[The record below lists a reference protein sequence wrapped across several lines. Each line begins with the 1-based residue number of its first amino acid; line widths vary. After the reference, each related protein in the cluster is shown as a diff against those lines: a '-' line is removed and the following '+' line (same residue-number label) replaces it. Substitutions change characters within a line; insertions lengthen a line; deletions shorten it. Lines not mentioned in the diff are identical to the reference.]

1 MVAEFLADALDLEIF
16 WRMVAAAL
24 AHPWELLGDVAPG
37 LAELLARVVVALDGA
52 LVHVAWL
59 LGFLGLGGAS

>member
-1 MVAEFLADALDLEIF
+1 MDRALDDALDLTTF
-16 WRMVAAAL
+16 WRMVATAL

-37 LAELLARVVVALDGA
+37 LAQALAHAVVAVDRA

-59 LGFLGLGGAS
+59 LGFLGFGGAA